1 MVNTWDAL
9 IVKLVFSW
17 NGLGNFIV
25 GGTPSD
31 WNPTFQINDTKL
43 YVAAVISST
52 RENINLLKQ
61 LESGFKRTF
70 NWNKYLAKTAN
81 QAQNRYLDYL
91 IDPSFQGVN
100 RLFVLLFKHADGR
113 ESHKQHYRS
122 TMEIE
127 NYNVLIEGRNFLM
140 NK

>member
-9 IVKLVFSW
+9 IVQLVFSW

-25 GGTPSD
+25 GGTPSN

-43 YVAAVISST
+43 YVAVAISST
-52 RENINLLKQ
+52 RENINLLKK
-61 LESGFKRTF
+61 LESGFKRTI
-70 NWNKYLAKTAN
+70 NWNKYLAKAAN

-91 IDPSFQGVN
+91 IDAGFQGVN
-100 RLFVLLFKHADGR
+100 RLFVLLFKHADDR

-127 NYNVLIEGRNFLM
+127 SYNVLIEGRNFLI